1 MPAPQVLNALVE
13 SALNQALS
21 WSNNGEQ
28 ALQKLAGNTCIIY
41 LQELD
46 HAFCFHFSTNKI
58 DVVADEQKQ
67 YCDAPDELP
76 DEICWVSVSLFALD
90 KLKQHNQLTKLIKA
104 GQLDFT
110 GNLSILQGLSG
121 LFSELEID
129 FEEVLSRYIGDVA
142 AYKVN
147 SSAKKLK
154 EIASSQLAQL
164 SQTLSDA
171 ALDEKPLGVRPIMLV
186 NFSDDVL
193 QLSVDA
199 ERFEAKLKRLES
211 KRMLDKQNTIK
222 GSE

>member
-1 MPAPQVLNALVE
+1 MPVPQILNALVE
-13 SALNQALS
+13 SALNQALR

-28 ALQKLAGNTCIIY
+28 ALQGLVGKTCIIH

-46 HAFCFHFSTNKI
+46 HALCFHFSNNKI
-58 DVVADEQKQ
+58 DVLADEHKQ
-67 YCDAPDELP
+67 YCEAPDDLP
-76 DEICWVSVSLFALD
+76 DETCWVSVSLFALD

-142 AYKVN
+142 AYKAN
-147 SSAKKLK
+147 SSLITIK
-154 EIASSQLAQL
+154 EFASTQLTQLAK
-164 SQTLSDA
+164 TFSDA

-186 NFSDDVL
+186 NFSDEVL
-193 QLSVDA
+193 QLSADA
-199 ERFEAKLKRLES
+199 ERFEAKLTLLEGKRKL
-211 KRMLDKQNTIK
+211 NNK
-222 GSE
+222 GSEQ